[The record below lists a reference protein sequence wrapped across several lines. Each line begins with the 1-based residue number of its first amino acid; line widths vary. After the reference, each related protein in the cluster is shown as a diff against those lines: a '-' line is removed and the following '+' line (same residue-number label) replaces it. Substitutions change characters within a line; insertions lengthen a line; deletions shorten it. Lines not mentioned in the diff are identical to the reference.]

1 MNYDRKDKSKEL
13 ANKIRSLDIDEGIR
27 IESSTQENKIFINRN
42 ALGVF
47 VVQLTNNN
55 KTNDRNSIRYF
66 DAVDEV
72 VEFVKSNFK
81 KHFLIFEY

>member
-1 MNYDRKDKSKEL
+1 MNYRRKDKSKEL
-13 ANKIRSLDIDEGIR
+13 ANKLLTLDIDEGIR

-55 KTNDRNSIRYF
+55 DHNSIRYF
-66 DAVDEV
+66 DVVDEV